1 MNREGRS
8 LSLWFGIAMLLAFMV
23 LTAGFRAIL
32 VAPHDERIS
41 YEEGSSF
48 AIVWEAWRTLE
59 QASAVRFDP
68 TDDLI
73 EQTIIL
79 MTRAAT
85 DDVRRTDVERVM
97 AGVDELDR
105 RVPSGIPDGLEDVWR
120 AWQVL
125 QRDYPDAS
133 VEDLT
138 EAARRGLIVQQDT
151 AKPVDFLSE
160 SQYEDAQTFFTDS
173 SYEGIGA
180 SVRAIGD
187 AAVISEVF
195 LGGPAEMAGLQP
207 GDQILTVNGVSVDGS
222 SIDEIVKIVKGEEG
236 TEVVLE
242 IQRPF
247 DAPGDVLT
255 YTIVRDSVPT
265 SLEVHLLNE
274 DAEFP
279 PIGYIRI
286 QRFHSRTGADFRDAL
301 QTLLERDIEA
311 LVLDMR
317 SNPGGALSGAVD
329 VISEFVPAGLA
340 MYEITNDGER
350 IDWNIESGGL
360 ATDIPVAVLVNGYS
374 ASAAEVVAG
383 ALKDHDRASL
393 YGRRTYGKGSVQVF
407 QELSDGSALYV
418 TVSRWH
424 TPSGRQFQ
432 SVGIAPDYLVTV
444 TLEDHMLNRD
454 RALISAY
461 VDLLEAIMSAST

>member
-8 LSLWFGIAMLLAFMV
+8 LSLWSGIAILLAFMV

-41 YEEGSSF
+41 YEDSGSF

-79 MTRAAT
+79 MTQAAADGARRA
-85 DDVRRTDVERVM
+85 DVESVM
-97 AGVDELDR
+97 SSIDELDL

-138 EAARRGLIVQQDT
+138 EAARRGLIVEEDKT
-151 AKPVDFLSE
+151 SPLDFLNE
-160 SQYEDAQTFFTDS
+160 SQYDDAQTFFSDS

-180 SVRAIGD
+180 TVRDVGD

-207 GDQILTVNGVSVDGS
+207 GDRILTVNGVSVDGAS
-222 SIDEIVKIVKGEEG
+222 LDEIVETVKGDEG

-247 DAPGDVLT
+247 DAPGEVLT
-255 YTIVRDSVPT
+255 YTIVRDVVPT
-265 SLEVHLLNE
+265 SMEVHVLGE
-274 DAEFP
+274 DSELP

-286 QRFHSRTGADFRDAL
+286 QRFHGRTGADFRDAL
-301 QTLLERDIEA
+301 QTLLDRDIEA

-317 SNPGGALSGAVD
+317 SNPGGALSGAVE
-329 VISEFVPAGLA
+329 VISQFVPSGLA
-340 MYEITNDGER
+340 MYEITNDEER
-350 IDWNIESGGL
+350 IDWRVKSGGL

-383 ALKDHDRASL
+383 ALQDYGRASL
-393 YGRRTYGKGSVQVF
+393 YGSPTYGKGSVQVF

-418 TVSRWH
+418 TVSQWH
-424 TPSGRQFQ
+424 TPSGRQIQ
-432 SVGIAPDYLVTV
+432 SVGIAPDYLVPM
-444 TLEDHMLNRD
+444 TLEDHILNRD
-454 RALISAY
+454 RALIIAY
-461 VDLLEAIMSAST
+461 SDLLESIMTAST